1 MVFNPGYPSELP
13 GHLKRICVQ
22 ASPQT
27 NETSVSGDDIQASGT
42 FKAPGKPGWRT
53 IENEICN
60 SREIRETS
68 KFIST

>member
-27 NETSVSGDDIQASGT
+27 SETSVSGDDIQASGT
-42 FKAPGKPGWRT
+42 FKAPQVIPVGSQDGEPLKMKYAIP
-53 IENEICN
+53 E
-60 SREIRETS
+60 
-68 KFIST
+68 K